1 MGISIL
7 EWRSGCEDL
16 GMGISILEWRSG
28 CEDMGMGVLGWGW
41 QSYACCVYLHHHT
54 VKSSRSTR
62 HSTTSHSG
70 CLTTCQRPMP
80 SWETFWRPARES
92 RWEQIHLLFSNY
104 TYIPNSPQNQGNEN
118 TTQLLVPNTVQLL
131 LFHVVPY
138 PHYPYIPL
146 AFSPQLKEVPL
157 LNGKSDTIVFL
168 ETEVRVR

>member
-1 MGISIL
+1 
-7 EWRSGCEDL
+7 
-16 GMGISILEWRSG
+16 MGISILEWRSG

-80 SWETFWRPARES
+80 SWETSWRLARES
-92 RWEQIHLLFSNY
+92 RWEQIHLLFSN
-104 TYIPNSPQNQGNEN
+104 YIPNSPQNQGNEN
-118 TTQLLVPNTVQLL
+118 TTQLLVPNTAQLL

-138 PHYPYIPL
+138 PHYSSCI
-146 AFSPQLKEVPL
+146 FSSAEGSPSFKWEVGHNCL
-157 LNGKSDTIVFL
+157 HRDGGEGKIKAGVVHL
-168 ETEVRVR
+168 HCE